1 MRFGERIRELRKAKR
16 LSLRQLAELVDVSH
30 TYLSKVENQKLDF
43 GEYPSE
49 ALIYKLAAE
58 LEGDVRQLLLLAEKI
73 PDDIK
78 QMILRSPK
86 LFHDLERMNK
96 KKLRS
101 VEEFVVS
108 VNKGESHWSWTS
120 GK

>member
-49 ALIYKLAAE
+49 ALIHKLAAE
-58 LEGDVRQLLLLAEKI
+58 LDGDENRLLLLAEKI

-78 QMILRSPK
+78 QMVLRSPE
-86 LFHDLERMNK
+86 LFHDLAKLNK
-96 KKLRS
+96 KKLKA
-101 VEEFVVS
+101 VAEFVQTMQETAS
-108 VNKGESHWSWTS
+108 K
-120 GK
+120 